1 MMYNQTAL
9 HIFYGGEI
17 MGIATRLRQLLGAE
31 SAGAWIDFMDMVH
44 RELPFLTAPGRPK
57 KADIEASEI
66 GRSGF
71 GSWVEMIEAPVDKG
85 GLGWNRHSWNAW
97 RRAYR
102 LVRQYPY
109 LRGLGLTA
117 SQINTAAQKAK
128 TFPTTAD
135 EWWDLQSKMEQEACE
150 RHQRSLSEAQAQA
163 REWQEKA
170 KTLEARLAQANDDL
184 RRLEWMRSEERE
196 RLQSQITTLKNQI
209 DELEQT
215 SKRLRSD
222 NSRLE
227 MEKLALERR
236 LREWSNLPWYKRIFT
251 RP

>member
-1 MMYNQTAL
+1 MMYNQTTL

-17 MGIATRLRQLLGAE
+17 MGIATRLRRLLGAE

-57 KADIEASEI
+57 KADVEASEI
-66 GRSGF
+66 GRAGF

-117 SQINTAAQKAK
+117 SQINTAAQKAE
-128 TFPTTAD
+128 TFPATAD
-135 EWWDLQSKMEQEACE
+135 EWWDLQSQMEQEARE
-150 RHQRSLSEAQAQA
+150 RHQRSLREAQSQA
-163 REWQEKA
+163 RKCQERA
-170 KTLEARLAQANDDL
+170 RELEARLAQANDTI
-184 RRLEWMRSEERE
+184 RQMEWIRTKERE
-196 RLQSQITTLKNQI
+196 RLQDQIANLENRI
-209 DELEQT
+209 DELEQ
-215 SKRLRSD
+215 SQKRLKAD
-222 NSRLE
+222 NNRLE

-236 LREWSNLPWYKRIFT
+236 LRQWAELPWYKRIFS

>member
-1 MMYNQTAL
+1 MYNQTTL
-9 HIFYGGEI
+9 HIFYEGEI

-57 KADIEASEI
+57 KADVEASEI

-117 SQINTAAQKAK
+117 SQINTAAQKAE

-135 EWWDLQSKMEQEACE
+135 EWWDLQSQIEQEARE
-150 RHQRSLSEAQAQA
+150 RHQRSLREAQTQA

-170 KTLEARLAQANDDL
+170 KALQACLDQSNDHIQRLQ
-184 RRLEWMRSEERE
+184 RQMVEERE
-196 RLQSQITTLKNQI
+196 RLQSQITTLQSQI
-209 DELEQT
+209 DELKQAN
-215 SKRLRSD
+215 KRLKSEK
-222 NSRLE
+222 SGLE
-227 MEKLALERR
+227 MAKLALERR
-236 LREWSNLPWYKRIFT
+236 LREWSNLPWYKRIFS